1 MRSIV
6 MRATITALLA
16 GVALCCATALFAGK
30 YATVVFEA
38 EEATNPTGK
47 VWYVKK
53 HGEDP
58 GGKASGKMLAVPKSE
73 PGEKPKFEEVTYK
86 VNIPQNGYY
95 YLWARVFWK
104 NGCGNS
110 VYFKMEDE
118 KGDSIL
124 GGDGTY
130 NALHW
135 VCLKE
140 TVDAK
145 KNKTGDPLKLPLKKG
160 TVTFVMGSKESATEI
175 DQFVLTTD
183 PEMYP
188 ANSYKPTPNALVK
201 NEKKDA
207 K

>member
-1 MRSIV
+1 MRPIL
-6 MRATITALLA
+6 MRTTLTAVLA
-16 GVALCCATALFAGK
+16 GVALFCATALFAGK
-30 YATVVFEA
+30 YVTIVFEA
-38 EEATNPTGK
+38 EEATNVMGK
-47 VWYVKK
+47 VWFVKK

-58 GGKASGKMLAVPKSE
+58 GGKASGKTLAVPKTE
-73 PGEKPKFEEVTYK
+73 PGQKPKHEEVTYT

-95 YLWARVFWK
+95 YLWARVYWK

-110 VYFKMEDE
+110 VYFKIDGE
-118 KGDSIL
+118 KGDAIL

-201 NEKKDA
+201 EEKKD